1 MKKIVTIYPKMNGGI
16 TAVVATLEKGGLFED
31 EDSFLWPSAYEA
43 EGSAK
48 LFYCVKQY
56 LLYIF
61 FYLRVRPDICHIHL
75 SSYGS
80 FYRKIYYIL
89 ISKLFGSK
97 VIVHV
102 HSSHFVT
109 FVRNAKSL
117 RRNVISSVMNSCD
130 LVIVLTQGILD
141 QLSTLKDLSLKSAT
155 VVHNPICLSN
165 YHFSTTQSRD
175 RNRLVYLGW
184 ITEAKGVYDL
194 LEAAPGIKEK
204 IPDFTLDYYGN
215 KETEK
220 LSQLLRERHLED
232 YVTVHGW
239 IDSDRKN
246 AVLKTATAL
255 ILPSYTEGI
264 PNVILEAMAT
274 GLPIITT
281 SVGGIPDILK
291 DDINCT
297 FCTPGD
303 PVDIAEKVV
312 SLLLSSEKQ
321 EAISAQNL
329 ISVEQYDSVKICQ
342 HIQSIYD
349 EI

>member
-1 MKKIVTIYPKMNGGI
+1 MKKIVTIYPKTNGGI
-16 TAVVATLEKGGLFED
+16 SAVVANLEKGGLFDNEN
-31 EDSFLWPSAYEA
+31 SFLWPSSYEA
-43 EGSAK
+43 EGFAK

-56 LLYIF
+56 LLYLVF
-61 FYLRVRPDICHIHL
+61 FLRVRPDICHIHHA
-75 SSYGS
+75 SNGS
-80 FYRKIYYIL
+80 FYRKVYYIL
-89 ISKLFGSK
+89 ISKLLGSK

-102 HSSHFVT
+102 HSSYFVT
-109 FVRNAKSL
+109 FVSNTKSL
-117 RRNVISSVMNSCD
+117 RRKVISSVLNSCD

-141 QLSTLKDLSLKSAT
+141 QLTSLEDISLRNAT
-155 VVHNPICLSN
+155 VVNNPICLNN
-165 YHFSTTQSRD
+165 YRVCKTQLRD

-184 ITEAKGVYDL
+184 ITQAKGVYDL
-194 LEAAPGIKEK
+194 LEAAPHIKEK

-220 LSQLLRERHLED
+220 LSLLINERDLGD
-232 YVTVHGW
+232 YITIHGW

-246 AVLKTATAL
+246 VVLKTATAL

-281 SVGGIPDILK
+281 AVGGIPDILK
-291 DDINCT
+291 DDINCA

-303 PVDIAEKVV
+303 PVDIAEKVG
-312 SLLLSSEKQ
+312 SLLLSSAKK

-342 HIQSIYD
+342 QIQSIYD
-349 EI
+349 AV